1 MFFFSG
7 LFGDVEQIS
16 HFDSYHPVGSTGE
29 IIFLGAV
36 VEIGEAIV
44 IASFYLEM
52 ADFGAQFY
60 TEAGRYTIIEL
71 VFHIHVMLFGGK
83 VGIVFPRTALCC
95 SAFAAAVS
103 AAPVTTQGTG
113 VGKHGDVTVA
123 VTFDSGKI
131 KDIKIVKQQENPVLA
146 AKVFTDLKQHVI
158 DTNSVQLDAISG
170 ATFSSKGF
178 LDAVADAAKK
188 AGVTL
193 SKADKKAI
201 KKAVKALPKES
212 SYDVVVIGAG
222 GAGFS
227 AAIEAKNAGANVVLL
242 EKMPAVGGN
251 SLISGAE
258 MNAAK
263 NWVQP
268 KLGIN
273 DDSPELHAE
282 DTYKGGD
289 MKGDMNVIKVMT
301 HNALDAAKWCRDYLG
316 VRFEDDNLFFFGGH
330 SRKRALIPVGHTGTE
345 FITKF
350 QAKADELGIP
360 VITNMKAEE
369 LIKDKSGRVVGVK
382 ATMNGASYTFN
393 AKGGV
398 VLATGGFGA
407 NPEMVK
413 KYNPKI
419 DERFKTTDAPGTT
432 GEALYMAER
441 AGAQLVNMGYI
452 QTYPICDPISGVI
465 ELIADARFD
474 GAIMLNQEGKRFV
487 EELQRRDVLSEAI
500 LKQTGGYCWVL
511 WNDKIGSIS
520 NTVKEHPTEYEAFT
534 KQGIMATC
542 DDLKCVADFTKIP
555 FDSLKGT
562 VNRVSSMTGK
572 GNDKDFNH
580 RSGLVD
586 MTQGKYYVIKAVPSV
601 HHTMGGVRIN
611 EKAQALTAEG
621 KAIPGLWAAGEV
633 TGVTHGTNRLGGNA
647 YTDIIVFGRI
657 AGKAAAEAAK

>member
-1 MFFFSG
+1 
-7 LFGDVEQIS
+7 
-16 HFDSYHPVGSTGE
+16 
-29 IIFLGAV
+29 
-36 VEIGEAIV
+36 
-44 IASFYLEM
+44 
-52 ADFGAQFY
+52 
-60 TEAGRYTIIEL
+60 
-71 VFHIHVMLFGGK
+71 MLF
-83 VGIVFPRTALCC
+83 RQTLL
-95 SAFAAAVS
+95 AAAVGLMS
-103 AAPVTTQGTG
+103 AAAVAAPVTTQGTG
-113 VGKHGDVTVA
+113 VGKHGDMTVA
-123 VTFDSGKI
+123 VTFDNGRI
-131 KDIKIVKQQENPVLA
+131 QAIEIVKEAENPVLA
-146 AKVFTDLKQHVI
+146 KKVYTDLKAAVI
-158 DTNSVQLDAISG
+158 TSNSADLDAISG

-178 LDAVADAAKK
+178 LDAVKDAAKK

-193 SKADKKAI
+193 SKADAKAI
-201 KKAVKALPKES
+201 KKVVKNIPAVS
-212 SYDVVVIGAG
+212 NYDVVVIGAG

-258 MNAAK
+258 MNAAR

-268 KLGIN
+268 KLGIL
-273 DDSPELHAE
+273 DDSAERHAA
-282 DTYKGGD
+282 DTFKGGYKKGD
-289 MKGDMNVIKVMT
+289 MKVINVMT
-301 HNALDAAKWCRDYLG
+301 ANALDAAKWCRDYLG

-345 FITKF
+345 FIAKF

-360 VITNMKAEE
+360 VITDMKAEE
-369 LIKDKSGRVVGVK
+369 LIKDKTGRVVGVK
-382 ATMNGASYTFN
+382 ATSHGATYTFN

-407 NPEMVK
+407 NKAMVK

-432 GEALYMAER
+432 GEALYMAKR

-465 ELIADARFD
+465 ELIADSRFD

-487 EELQRRDVLSEAI
+487 EELERRDVLSEAI
-500 LKQTGGYCWVL
+500 LKQTGNYCWVL
-511 WNDKIGSIS
+511 WNDNIGKIS

-542 DDLKCVADFTKIP
+542 PDLKCIADFTKMP
-555 FDSLKGT
+555 LKQLEST
-562 VNRVSSMTGK
+562 VKRVSSMAGK
-572 GNDKDFNH
+572 GNDKDFHH
-580 RSGLVD
+580 RGGLMD
-586 MTQGKYYVIKAVPSV
+586 MSEGQYYVIKAVPST

-611 EKAQALTAEG
+611 EKAQALTAKG
-621 KAIPGLWAAGEV
+621 QVIPGLWAAGEV

-657 AGKAAAEAAK
+657 AGEAAAFEAAARSAK

>member
-1 MFFFSG
+1 MK
-7 LFGDVEQIS
+7 
-16 HFDSYHPVGSTGE
+16 STM
-29 IIFLGAV
+29 IKSAV
-36 VEIGEAIV
+36 AMVFA
-44 IASFYLEM
+44 
-52 ADFGAQFY
+52 
-60 TEAGRYTIIEL
+60 AG
-71 VFHIHVMLFGGK
+71 
-83 VGIVFPRTALCC
+83 
-95 SAFAAAVS
+95 FAAAS
-103 AAPVTTQGTG
+103 MAAPVTAEGTG
-113 VGKHGDVTVA
+113 VGKHGDITVA
-123 VTFDSGKI
+123 VTFDAGKI
-131 KDIKIVKQQENPVLA
+131 QDIKIVKNAENPILA
-146 AKVFTDLKQHVI
+146 KKVFTDLKDQVVALSST
-158 DTNSVQLDAISG
+158 DVDLISG
-170 ATFSSKGF
+170 ATFSAKGF
-178 LDAVADAAKK
+178 IDAVNDAAKK

-193 SKADKKAI
+193 AKADKKAL
-201 KKAVKALPKES
+201 KKAARKLPKTS
-212 SYDVVVIGAG
+212 NYDVVVIGAG

-227 AAIEAKNAGANVVLL
+227 AAITARNAGANVVLL

-282 DTYKGGD
+282 DTFKGGD
-289 MKGDMNVIKVMT
+289 GKGDMKVINVMT
-301 HNALDAAKWCRDYLG
+301 HQALDAAKWCRDYLG

-345 FITKF
+345 FIAKF

-369 LIKDKSGRVVGVK
+369 LIKDKDGRVVGVK
-382 ATMNGASYTFN
+382 ATMDGSEYTFN

-419 DERFKTTDAPGTT
+419 DERFKTTDAPGST

-441 AGAQLVNMGYI
+441 AGAELVNMGYI
-452 QTYPICDPISGVI
+452 QTYPICDPLSGAI

-500 LKQTGGYCWVL
+500 LNQTGRYCWVL

-520 NTVKEHPTEYEAFT
+520 NTVKAHANEYEAFT
-534 KQGIMATC
+534 KQGIMTTC
-542 DDLKCVADFTKIP
+542 DDLKCIADFTKIP
-555 FDSLKGT
+555 FDQLQKT
-562 VNRVSSMTGK
+562 VKRVSDMAGK

-580 RSGLVD
+580 RAGLMD
-586 MTQGKYYVIKAVPSV
+586 MQQGKYYVIKAVPST

-611 EKAQALTAEG
+611 EKAEALTAEG
-621 KAIPGLWAAGEV
+621 KVIPGLWAAGEV

-657 AGKAAAEAAK
+657 AGEAAAKAAK

>member
-1 MFFFSG
+1 MHFSRALIAG
-7 LFGDVEQIS
+7 LV
-16 HFDSYHPVGSTGE
+16 
-29 IIFLGAV
+29 
-36 VEIGEAIV
+36 
-44 IASFYLEM
+44 
-52 ADFGAQFY
+52 
-60 TEAGRYTIIEL
+60 
-71 VFHIHVMLFGGK
+71 
-83 VGIVFPRTALCC
+83 C

-201 KKAVKALPKES
+201 KKVVKALPKES

-382 ATMNGASYTFN
+382 ATMNGSSYTFN

>member
-1 MFFFSG
+1 M
-7 LFGDVEQIS
+7 
-16 HFDSYHPVGSTGE
+16 
-29 IIFLGAV
+29 
-36 VEIGEAIV
+36 
-44 IASFYLEM
+44 
-52 ADFGAQFY
+52 
-60 TEAGRYTIIEL
+60 
-71 VFHIHVMLFGGK
+71 
-83 VGIVFPRTALCC
+83 
-95 SAFAAAVS
+95 
-103 AAPVTTQGTG
+103 
-113 VGKHGDVTVA
+113 
-123 VTFDSGKI
+123 TFDAGKI
-131 KDIKIVKQQENPVLA
+131 QDIKIVKNAENPILA
-146 AKVFTDLKQHVI
+146 KKVFTDLKDQVVALSST
-158 DTNSVQLDAISG
+158 DVDLVSG
-170 ATFSSKGF
+170 ATFSAKGF
-178 LDAVADAAKK
+178 IDAVNDAAKK

-193 SKADKKAI
+193 AKADKKAL
-201 KKAVKALPKES
+201 KKAARELPKTS
-212 SYDVVVIGAG
+212 NYDVVVIGAG

-227 AAIEAKNAGANVVLL
+227 AAITARNAGANVVLL

-258 MNAAK
+258 MNVAK

-273 DDSPELHAE
+273 DDSPELHAQ
-282 DTYKGGD
+282 DTFKGGD
-289 MKGDMNVIKVMT
+289 GKGDMKVINVMT
-301 HNALDAAKWCRDYLG
+301 HEALDAAKWCRDYLG

-345 FITKF
+345 FIAKF

-369 LIKDKSGRVVGVK
+369 LIKDKDGRVVGVK
-382 ATMNGASYTFN
+382 ATMDGSEYTFN

-452 QTYPICDPISGVI
+452 QTYPICDPISGAI

-500 LKQTGGYCWVL
+500 LNQTGRYCWVL

-520 NTVKEHPTEYEAFT
+520 NTVKAHANEYEAFT
-534 KQGIMATC
+534 KQGIMTTC
-542 DDLKCVADFTKIP
+542 DDLKCIADFTKIP
-555 FDSLKGT
+555 FDQLQKT
-562 VNRVSSMTGK
+562 VKRVSDMAGK

-580 RSGLVD
+580 RAGLMD
-586 MTQGKYYVIKAVPSV
+586 MQQGKYYVIKAVPST

-611 EKAQALTAEG
+611 EKAEALTAEG
-621 KAIPGLWAAGEV
+621 KVIPGLWAAGEV

-657 AGKAAAEAAK
+657 AGEAAAKAAK

>member
-1 MFFFSG
+1 MKSTMIKSAVAMVFA
-7 LFGDVEQIS
+7 
-16 HFDSYHPVGSTGE
+16 VG
-29 IIFLGAV
+29 
-36 VEIGEAIV
+36 
-44 IASFYLEM
+44 
-52 ADFGAQFY
+52 
-60 TEAGRYTIIEL
+60 
-71 VFHIHVMLFGGK
+71 
-83 VGIVFPRTALCC
+83 
-95 SAFAAAVS
+95 FAAAS
-103 AAPVTTQGTG
+103 MAAPVTAEGTG
-113 VGKHGDVTVA
+113 VGKHGDITVA
-123 VTFDSGKI
+123 VTFDAGKI
-131 KDIKIVKQQENPVLA
+131 QDIKIVKNAENPILA
-146 AKVFTDLKQHVI
+146 KKVFTDLKDQVVALSST
-158 DTNSVQLDAISG
+158 DVDLISG
-170 ATFSSKGF
+170 ATFSAKGF
-178 LDAVADAAKK
+178 IDAVNDAAKK

-193 SKADKKAI
+193 AKADKKAL
-201 KKAVKALPKES
+201 KKAARELPKTS
-212 SYDVVVIGAG
+212 NYDVVVIGAG

-227 AAIEAKNAGANVVLL
+227 AAITARNAGANVVLL

-258 MNAAK
+258 MNVAK

-273 DDSPELHAE
+273 DDSPELHAQ
-282 DTYKGGD
+282 DTFKGGD
-289 MKGDMNVIKVMT
+289 GKGDMKVINVMT
-301 HNALDAAKWCRDYLG
+301 HEALDAAKWCRDYLG

-345 FITKF
+345 FIAKF

-369 LIKDKSGRVVGVK
+369 LIKDKDGRVVGVK
-382 ATMNGASYTFN
+382 ATMDGSEYTFN

-452 QTYPICDPISGVI
+452 QTYPICDPLSGAI

-500 LKQTGGYCWVL
+500 LNQTGQYCWVL
-511 WNDKIGSIS
+511 WNDNIGKIS
-520 NTVKEHPTEYEAFT
+520 NTVKAHANEYEAFT
-534 KQGIMATC
+534 KQGIMTTC
-542 DDLKCVADFTKIP
+542 DDLKCIADFTKIP
-555 FDSLKGT
+555 FDQLRKT
-562 VNRVSSMTGK
+562 VKRVSDMAGK

-580 RSGLVD
+580 RAGLMD
-586 MTQGKYYVIKAVPSV
+586 MQQGKYYVIKAVPST

-611 EKAQALTAEG
+611 EKAEALTAEG
-621 KAIPGLWAAGEV
+621 KVIPGLWAAGEV

-657 AGKAAAEAAK
+657 AGEAAAKAAK

>member
-1 MFFFSG
+1 MKSTMIKSVVAMVFA
-7 LFGDVEQIS
+7 
-16 HFDSYHPVGSTGE
+16 VG
-29 IIFLGAV
+29 
-36 VEIGEAIV
+36 
-44 IASFYLEM
+44 
-52 ADFGAQFY
+52 
-60 TEAGRYTIIEL
+60 
-71 VFHIHVMLFGGK
+71 
-83 VGIVFPRTALCC
+83 
-95 SAFAAAVS
+95 FAAAS
-103 AAPVTTQGTG
+103 MAAPVTAEGTG
-113 VGKHGDVTVA
+113 VGKHGDITVA
-123 VTFDSGKI
+123 VTFDAGKI
-131 KDIKIVKQQENPVLA
+131 QDIKIVKNAENPILA
-146 AKVFTDLKQHVI
+146 KKVFTDLKDQVVALSST
-158 DTNSVQLDAISG
+158 DVDLISG
-170 ATFSSKGF
+170 ATFSAKGF
-178 LDAVADAAKK
+178 IDAVNDAAKK

-193 SKADKKAI
+193 AKADKKAL
-201 KKAVKALPKES
+201 KKAARELPKTS
-212 SYDVVVIGAG
+212 NYDVVVIGAG

-227 AAIEAKNAGANVVLL
+227 AAITAKNAGANVVLL

-258 MNAAK
+258 MNVAK

-273 DDSPELHAE
+273 DDSPELHAQ
-282 DTYKGGD
+282 DTFKGGD
-289 MKGDMNVIKVMT
+289 GKGDMKVINVMT
-301 HNALDAAKWCRDYLG
+301 HEALDAAKWCRDYLG

-345 FITKF
+345 FIAKF
-350 QAKADELGIP
+350 QAKCDELGIP

-369 LIKDKSGRVVGVK
+369 LIKDKDGRVVGVK
-382 ATMNGASYTFN
+382 ATMDGSEYTFN

-419 DERFKTTDAPGTT
+419 DERFKTTDAPGST

-441 AGAQLVNMGYI
+441 AGAELVNMGYI
-452 QTYPICDPISGVI
+452 QTYPICDPISGAI

-500 LKQTGGYCWVL
+500 LNQTGRYCWVL

-520 NTVKEHPTEYEAFT
+520 NTVKAHANEYEAFT
-534 KQGIMATC
+534 KQGIMTTC
-542 DDLKCVADFTKIP
+542 DDLKCIADFTKIP
-555 FDSLKGT
+555 FDQLQKT
-562 VNRVSSMTGK
+562 VKRVSDMAGK

-580 RSGLVD
+580 RAGLMD
-586 MTQGKYYVIKAVPSV
+586 MQQGKYYVIKAVPST

-611 EKAQALTAEG
+611 EKAEALTAEG
-621 KAIPGLWAAGEV
+621 KVIPGLWAAGEV

-657 AGKAAAEAAK
+657 AGEAAAKAAK

>member
-1 MFFFSG
+1 MFKKTLLSAAALLAAG
-7 LFGDVEQIS
+7 TLS
-16 HFDSYHPVGSTGE
+16 
-29 IIFLGAV
+29 
-36 VEIGEAIV
+36 
-44 IASFYLEM
+44 AS
-52 ADFGAQFY
+52 
-60 TEAGRYTIIEL
+60 
-71 VFHIHVMLFGGK
+71 V
-83 VGIVFPRTALCC
+83 
-95 SAFAAAVS
+95 FAA
-103 AAPVTTQGTG
+103 PTTVEGTG
-113 VGKHGDVTVA
+113 VGKHGDITVA
-123 VTFDSGKI
+123 VTFDAGKI
-131 KDIKIVKQQENPVLA
+131 QDIKIVKNAENPILA
-146 AKVFTDLKQHVI
+146 KKVFTDLKDQVVAFSST
-158 DTNSVQLDAISG
+158 DVDLVSG
-170 ATFSSKGF
+170 ATFSAKGF
-178 LDAVADAAKK
+178 IDAVNDAAKK

-193 SKADKKAI
+193 AKADKKAL
-201 KKAVKALPKES
+201 KKAARELPKTS
-212 SYDVVVIGAG
+212 NYDVVVIGAG

-227 AAIEAKNAGANVVLL
+227 AAITARNAGANVVLL

-258 MNAAK
+258 MNVAR

-273 DDSPELHAE
+273 DDSPELHAQ
-282 DTYKGGD
+282 DTFKGGD
-289 MKGDMNVIKVMT
+289 GKGDMKVINVMT
-301 HNALDAAKWCRDYLG
+301 HEALDAAKWCRDYLG

-345 FITKF
+345 FIAKF

-360 VITNMKAEE
+360 DITNMKAEE
-369 LIKDKSGRVVGVK
+369 LIKDKDGRVVGVK
-382 ATMNGASYTFN
+382 ATMDGSEYTFN

-419 DERFKTTDAPGTT
+419 DERFKTTDAPGST

-452 QTYPICDPISGVI
+452 QTYPICDPLSGAI

-500 LKQTGGYCWVL
+500 LNQTGQYCWVL
-511 WNDKIGSIS
+511 WNDNIGKIS
-520 NTVKEHPTEYEAFT
+520 NTVKAHANEYEAFT
-534 KQGIMATC
+534 KQGVMATC
-542 DDLKCVADFTKIP
+542 DDLKCIADFTKIP
-555 FDSLKGT
+555 FDQLQKT
-562 VNRVSSMTGK
+562 VKRVSDMAGK

-580 RSGLVD
+580 RAGLMD
-586 MTQGKYYVIKAVPSV
+586 MQQGKYYVIKAVPST

-611 EKAQALTAEG
+611 EKAEALTAEG
-621 KAIPGLWAAGEV
+621 KVIPGLWAAGEV

-657 AGKAAAEAAK
+657 AGEAAAKAAK

>member
-1 MFFFSG
+1 
-7 LFGDVEQIS
+7 
-16 HFDSYHPVGSTGE
+16 
-29 IIFLGAV
+29 
-36 VEIGEAIV
+36 
-44 IASFYLEM
+44 
-52 ADFGAQFY
+52 
-60 TEAGRYTIIEL
+60 
-71 VFHIHVMLFGGK
+71 MLF
-83 VGIVFPRTALCC
+83 RQTLL
-95 SAFAAAVS
+95 AAAVGLMS
-103 AAPVTTQGTG
+103 AAAVAAPVTTQGTG
-113 VGKHGDVTVA
+113 VGKHGDMTVA
-123 VTFDSGKI
+123 VTFDNGRI
-131 KDIKIVKQQENPVLA
+131 QAIEIVKEAENPVLA
-146 AKVFTDLKQHVI
+146 KKVYTDLKAAVI
-158 DTNSVQLDAISG
+158 TSNSADLDAISG

-178 LDAVADAAKK
+178 LDAVKDAAKK

-193 SKADKKAI
+193 SKADAKAI
-201 KKAVKALPKES
+201 KKVVKNIPAVS
-212 SYDVVVIGAG
+212 NYDVVVIGAG

-258 MNAAK
+258 MNAAR

-268 KLGIN
+268 KLGIL
-273 DDSPELHAE
+273 DDSAERHAA
-282 DTYKGGD
+282 DTFKGGD
-289 MKGDMNVIKVMT
+289 KKGDMKVINVMT
-301 HNALDAAKWCRDYLG
+301 ANALDAAKWCRDYLG

-345 FITKF
+345 FIAKF

-360 VITNMKAEE
+360 VITDMKAEE
-369 LIKDKSGRVVGVK
+369 LIKDKTGRVVGVK
-382 ATMNGASYTFN
+382 ATSHGATYTFN

-407 NPEMVK
+407 NKAMVK

-432 GEALYMAER
+432 GEALYMAKR

-465 ELIADARFD
+465 ELIADSRFD

-487 EELQRRDVLSEAI
+487 EELERRDVLSEAI
-500 LKQTGGYCWVL
+500 LKQTGNYCWVL
-511 WNDKIGSIS
+511 WNDNIGKIS

-542 DDLKCVADFTKIP
+542 PDLKCIADFTKMP
-555 FDSLKGT
+555 LKQLEST
-562 VNRVSSMTGK
+562 VKRVSSMAGK
-572 GNDKDFNH
+572 GNDKDFHH
-580 RSGLVD
+580 RGGLMD
-586 MTQGKYYVIKAVPSV
+586 MSEGQYYVIKAVPST

-611 EKAQALTAEG
+611 EKAQALTAKG
-621 KAIPGLWAAGEV
+621 QVIPGLWAAGEV

-657 AGKAAAEAAK
+657 AGEAAAFEAAARSAK

>member
-1 MFFFSG
+1 M
-7 LFGDVEQIS
+7 
-16 HFDSYHPVGSTGE
+16 
-29 IIFLGAV
+29 
-36 VEIGEAIV
+36 
-44 IASFYLEM
+44 
-52 ADFGAQFY
+52 QFKK
-60 TEAGRYTIIEL
+60 T
-71 VFHIHVMLFGGK
+71 ML
-83 VGIVFPRTALCC
+83 
-95 SAFAAAVS
+95 SAAAMVVAGTLS
-103 AAPVTTQGTG
+103 ASLFAAPVTTEGTG
-113 VGKHGDVTVA
+113 VGKHGDITVA
-123 VTFDSGKI
+123 VTFDNGKI
-131 KDIKIVKQQENPVLA
+131 QDIKVVKSAENPVLA
-146 AKVFTDLKQHVI
+146 AKVFSEFKDDVIAQSSTDL
-158 DTNSVQLDAISG
+158 DMISG
-170 ATFSSKGF
+170 ATFSTKGF
-178 LDAVADAAKK
+178 VDAVNDAAKK

-193 SKADKKAI
+193 AKADKKAL
-201 KKAVKALPKES
+201 KKVARDLPKTS
-212 SYDVVVIGAG
+212 NYDVVVIGAG

-227 AAIEAKNAGANVVLL
+227 AAITAKAAGANVVLL

-258 MNAAK
+258 MNVAK

-268 KLGIN
+268 KLNIN
-273 DDSPELHAE
+273 DDSPELHAQ
-282 DTYKGGD
+282 DTFKGGD
-289 MKGDMNVIKVMT
+289 EKGDMKVINVMT
-301 HNALDAAKWCRDYLG
+301 HQALDAAKWCRDYLG
-316 VRFEDDNLFFFGGH
+316 VRFEDNNLFFFGGH
-330 SRKRALIPVGHTGTE
+330 SRKRALIPFGHTGTE

-360 VITNMKAEE
+360 VVTNMKAEE
-369 LIKDKSGRVVGVK
+369 LIKDKDGRVVGVK
-382 ATMNGASYTFN
+382 ATMDGAEYTFN

-452 QTYPICDPISGVI
+452 QTYPICDPLSGAI

-500 LKQTGGYCWVL
+500 LNQTGRYCWVL
-511 WNDKIGSIS
+511 WNDNIGKIS
-520 NTVKEHPTEYEAFT
+520 NTVKEHANEYEAFT

-542 DDLKCVADFTKIP
+542 DDLKCIADFTKIP
-555 FDSLKGT
+555 FDQLQST
-562 VNRVSSMTGK
+562 VKRVTDMAGK

-580 RSGLVD
+580 RAGLMD
-586 MTQGKYYVIKAVPSV
+586 MSQGKYYVIKAVPST

-621 KAIPGLWAAGEV
+621 KVIPGLWAAGEV

-657 AGKAAAEAAK
+657 AGEAAAQAAK

>member
-1 MFFFSG
+1 MK
-7 LFGDVEQIS
+7 
-16 HFDSYHPVGSTGE
+16 STM
-29 IIFLGAV
+29 IKSAV
-36 VEIGEAIV
+36 AMVFA
-44 IASFYLEM
+44 
-52 ADFGAQFY
+52 
-60 TEAGRYTIIEL
+60 AG
-71 VFHIHVMLFGGK
+71 
-83 VGIVFPRTALCC
+83 
-95 SAFAAAVS
+95 FAAAS
-103 AAPVTTQGTG
+103 MAAPVTAEGTG
-113 VGKHGDVTVA
+113 VGKHGDITVA
-123 VTFDSGKI
+123 VTFDAGKI
-131 KDIKIVKQQENPVLA
+131 QDIKIVKNAENPILA
-146 AKVFTDLKQHVI
+146 KKVFTDLKDQVVALSST
-158 DTNSVQLDAISG
+158 DVDLISG
-170 ATFSSKGF
+170 ATFSAKGF
-178 LDAVADAAKK
+178 IDAVNDAAKK

-193 SKADKKAI
+193 AKADKKAL
-201 KKAVKALPKES
+201 KKAARELPKTS
-212 SYDVVVIGAG
+212 NYDVVVIGAG

-227 AAIEAKNAGANVVLL
+227 AAITAKNAGANVVLL

-258 MNAAK
+258 MNVAK

-273 DDSPELHAE
+273 DDSPELHAQ
-282 DTYKGGD
+282 DTFKGGD
-289 MKGDMNVIKVMT
+289 GKGDMKVINVMT
-301 HNALDAAKWCRDYLG
+301 HEALDAAKWCRDYLG

-330 SRKRALIPVGHTGTE
+330 SRKRALIPIGHTGTE
-345 FITKF
+345 FIAKF

-369 LIKDKSGRVVGVK
+369 LIKDKDGRVVGVK
-382 ATMNGASYTFN
+382 ATMDGSEYTFN

-452 QTYPICDPISGVI
+452 QTYPICDPISGAI

-500 LKQTGGYCWVL
+500 LNQTGRYCWVL

-520 NTVKEHPTEYEAFT
+520 NTVKAHANEYEAFT
-534 KQGIMATC
+534 KQGVMTTC
-542 DDLKCVADFTKIP
+542 DDLKCIADFTKIP
-555 FDSLKGT
+555 FDQLQKT
-562 VNRVSSMTGK
+562 VKRVSDMAGK

-586 MTQGKYYVIKAVPSV
+586 MQQGKYYVIKAVPST

-611 EKAQALTAEG
+611 EKAEALTAEG
-621 KAIPGLWAAGEV
+621 KVIPGLWAAGEV

-657 AGKAAAEAAK
+657 AGEAAAKAAK

>member
-1 MFFFSG
+1 
-7 LFGDVEQIS
+7 
-16 HFDSYHPVGSTGE
+16 
-29 IIFLGAV
+29 
-36 VEIGEAIV
+36 
-44 IASFYLEM
+44 
-52 ADFGAQFY
+52 
-60 TEAGRYTIIEL
+60 
-71 VFHIHVMLFGGK
+71 MLFRQTLLAATIG
-83 VGIVFPRTALCC
+83 LM
-95 SAFAAAVS
+95 SAAAV

-113 VGKHGDVTVA
+113 VGKHGDMTVA
-123 VTFDSGKI
+123 VTFDNGRI
-131 KDIKIVKQQENPVLA
+131 QAIEIVKEAENPVLA
-146 AKVFTDLKQHVI
+146 KKVYTDLKAAVI
-158 DTNSVQLDAISG
+158 ASNSADLDAISG

-178 LDAVADAAKK
+178 LDAVKDAAKK

-193 SKADKKAI
+193 SKADAKAI
-201 KKAVKALPKES
+201 KKVVKNIPAVS
-212 SYDVVVIGAG
+212 NYDVVVIGAG

-258 MNAAK
+258 MNAAR

-268 KLGIN
+268 KLGIL
-273 DDSPELHAE
+273 DDSAERHAA
-282 DTYKGGD
+282 DTFKGGD
-289 MKGDMNVIKVMT
+289 KKGDMKVINVMT
-301 HNALDAAKWCRDYLG
+301 ANALDAAKWCRDYLG

-345 FITKF
+345 FIAKF

-360 VITNMKAEE
+360 VITDMKAEE
-369 LIKDKSGRVVGVK
+369 LIKDKTGRVVGVK
-382 ATMNGASYTFN
+382 ATSHGATYTFN

-407 NPEMVK
+407 NKAMVK

-432 GEALYMAER
+432 GEALYMAKR

-465 ELIADARFD
+465 ELIADSRFD

-487 EELQRRDVLSEAI
+487 EELERRDVLSEAI
-500 LKQTGGYCWVL
+500 LKQTGNYCWVL
-511 WNDKIGSIS
+511 WNDNIGKIS

-542 DDLKCVADFTKIP
+542 PDLKCIADFTKMP
-555 FDSLKGT
+555 LKQLEST
-562 VNRVSSMTGK
+562 VKRVSSMAGK
-572 GNDKDFNH
+572 GNDKDFHH
-580 RSGLVD
+580 RGGLMD
-586 MTQGKYYVIKAVPSV
+586 MSEGQYYVIKAVPST

-611 EKAQALTAEG
+611 EKAQALTAKG
-621 KAIPGLWAAGEV
+621 QVIPGLWAAGEV

-657 AGKAAAEAAK
+657 AGEAAAFEAAARSAK

>member
-1 MFFFSG
+1 MHFSRALIAG
-7 LFGDVEQIS
+7 LV
-16 HFDSYHPVGSTGE
+16 
-29 IIFLGAV
+29 
-36 VEIGEAIV
+36 
-44 IASFYLEM
+44 
-52 ADFGAQFY
+52 
-60 TEAGRYTIIEL
+60 
-71 VFHIHVMLFGGK
+71 
-83 VGIVFPRTALCC
+83 C
-95 SAFAAAVS
+95 SVFAAAVS

-123 VTFDSGKI
+123 VTFDSSKI

-201 KKAVKALPKES
+201 KKVVKTLPKES

>member
-1 MFFFSG
+1 MK
-7 LFGDVEQIS
+7 
-16 HFDSYHPVGSTGE
+16 STM
-29 IIFLGAV
+29 IKSAV
-36 VEIGEAIV
+36 AMV
-44 IASFYLEM
+44 
-52 ADFGAQFY
+52 
-60 TEAGRYTIIEL
+60 
-71 VFHIHVMLFGGK
+71 
-83 VGIVFPRTALCC
+83 
-95 SAFAAAVS
+95 FAAGFATAS
-103 AAPVTTQGTG
+103 MAAPVTAEGTG
-113 VGKHGDVTVA
+113 VGKHGDITVA
-123 VTFDSGKI
+123 VTFDAGKI
-131 KDIKIVKQQENPVLA
+131 QDIKIVKNAENPILA
-146 AKVFTDLKQHVI
+146 KKVFTDLKDQVVALSST
-158 DTNSVQLDAISG
+158 DVDLVSG
-170 ATFSSKGF
+170 ATFSAKGF
-178 LDAVADAAKK
+178 IDAVNDAAKK

-193 SKADKKAI
+193 AKADKKAL
-201 KKAVKALPKES
+201 KKAARELPKTS
-212 SYDVVVIGAG
+212 NYDVVVIGAG

-227 AAIEAKNAGANVVLL
+227 AAITARNAGANVVLL

-258 MNAAK
+258 MNVAK

-273 DDSPELHAE
+273 DDSPELHAQ
-282 DTYKGGD
+282 DTFKGGD
-289 MKGDMNVIKVMT
+289 GKGDMKVINVMT
-301 HNALDAAKWCRDYLG
+301 HEALDAAKWCRDYLG

-345 FITKF
+345 FIAKF

-369 LIKDKSGRVVGVK
+369 LIKDKDGRVVGVK
-382 ATMNGASYTFN
+382 ATMDGSEYTFN

-419 DERFKTTDAPGTT
+419 DERFKTTDAPGST

-441 AGAQLVNMGYI
+441 AGAELVNMGYI
-452 QTYPICDPISGVI
+452 QTYPICDPLSGAI

-500 LKQTGGYCWVL
+500 LNQTGQYCWVL
-511 WNDKIGSIS
+511 WNDNIGKIS
-520 NTVKEHPTEYEAFT
+520 NTVKAHANEYEAFT
-534 KQGIMATC
+534 KQGIMTTC
-542 DDLKCVADFTKIP
+542 DDLKCIADFTKIP
-555 FDSLKGT
+555 FDQLQKT
-562 VNRVSSMTGK
+562 VKRVSDMAGK

-580 RSGLVD
+580 RAGLMD
-586 MTQGKYYVIKAVPSV
+586 MQQGKYYVIKAVPST

-611 EKAQALTAEG
+611 EKAEALTAEG
-621 KAIPGLWAAGEV
+621 KVIPGLWAAGEV

-657 AGKAAAEAAK
+657 AGEAAAKAAK

>member
-1 MFFFSG
+1 MK
-7 LFGDVEQIS
+7 VQIIA
-16 HFDSYHPVGSTGE
+16 G
-29 IIFLGAV
+29 
-36 VEIGEAIV
+36 V
-44 IASFYLEM
+44 I
-52 ADFGAQFY
+52 
-60 TEAGRYTIIEL
+60 
-71 VFHIHVMLFGGK
+71 
-83 VGIVFPRTALCC
+83 C
-95 SAFAAAVS
+95 SLFAAAAAN
-103 AAPVTTQGTG
+103 AAPVTAQGTG

-123 VTFDSGKI
+123 VTFDNGRI
-131 KDIKIVKQQENPVLA
+131 QDIKVVKEHENPVLA
-146 AKVFTDLKQHVI
+146 KKVFTELKDQVI
-158 DTNSVQLDAISG
+158 ASNSVQLDAVSG

-178 LDAVADAAKK
+178 LDAVSNAAKA
-188 AGVTL
+188 AGVKL
-193 SKADKKAI
+193 GKADR
-201 KKAVKALPKES
+201 KAVKKAAKALPPTS
-212 SYDVVVIGAG
+212 NYDVVVIGAG

-227 AAIEAKNAGANVVLL
+227 AAIEAKNAGAKVVLL

-258 MNAAK
+258 MNAAR

-268 KLGIN
+268 KLGIT
-273 DDSPELHAE
+273 DDSPELHAQ

-289 MKGDMNVIKVMT
+289 KKGDMKVINVMT
-301 HNALDAAKWCRDYLG
+301 HNALSAAEWCRDYLG
-316 VRFEDDNLFFFGGH
+316 VRFEPDNLFFFGGH

-345 FITKF
+345 FISKF

-360 VITNMKAEE
+360 VITGMKAEE
-369 LIKDKSGRVVGVK
+369 LLKDASGRVSGVR
-382 ATMNGASYTFN
+382 ATMDGKSYTFN

-407 NPEMVK
+407 NAKMVA
-413 KYNPKI
+413 KYNPAI

-441 AGAQLVNMGYI
+441 AGAQLVNMQYI

-474 GAIMLNQEGKRFV
+474 GAVLLNQDGKRFV
-487 EELQRRDVLSEAI
+487 EELERRDVISNAI
-500 LKQTGGYCWVL
+500 LNQKGAYCWVL

-534 KQGIMATC
+534 KQGIMKTC
-542 DDLKCVADFTKIP
+542 DDLKCIADFTKIP
-555 FDSLKGT
+555 LDQLQATTK
-562 VNRVSSMTGK
+562 RVSSMAGK
-572 GNDKDFNH
+572 GNDKDFHH
-580 RSGLVD
+580 RAGLVD
-586 MTQGKYYVIKAVPSV
+586 LSQGKYYVIKAVPSV

-611 EKAQALTAEG
+611 EKAQALTAG
-621 KAIPGLWAAGEV
+621 GQVIPGLWAAGEV

>member
-1 MFFFSG
+1 MK
-7 LFGDVEQIS
+7 
-16 HFDSYHPVGSTGE
+16 STM
-29 IIFLGAV
+29 IKSAV
-36 VEIGEAIV
+36 AMVFA
-44 IASFYLEM
+44 
-52 ADFGAQFY
+52 
-60 TEAGRYTIIEL
+60 AG
-71 VFHIHVMLFGGK
+71 
-83 VGIVFPRTALCC
+83 
-95 SAFAAAVS
+95 FAAAS
-103 AAPVTTQGTG
+103 MAAPVTAEGTG
-113 VGKHGDVTVA
+113 VGKHGDIMVA
-123 VTFDSGKI
+123 VTFDAGKI
-131 KDIKIVKQQENPVLA
+131 QDIKIVKNAENPILA
-146 AKVFTDLKQHVI
+146 KKVFTDLKDQVVALSST
-158 DTNSVQLDAISG
+158 DVDLISG
-170 ATFSSKGF
+170 ATFSAKGF
-178 LDAVADAAKK
+178 IDAVNDAAKK

-193 SKADKKAI
+193 AKADKKAL
-201 KKAVKALPKES
+201 KKAARELPKTS
-212 SYDVVVIGAG
+212 NYDVVVIGAG

-227 AAIEAKNAGANVVLL
+227 AAITAKNAGSNVVLL

-258 MNAAK
+258 MNVAK

-273 DDSPELHAE
+273 DDSPELHAQ
-282 DTYKGGD
+282 DTFKGGD
-289 MKGDMNVIKVMT
+289 GKGDMKVINVMT
-301 HNALDAAKWCRDYLG
+301 HEALDAAKWCRDYLG

-345 FITKF
+345 FIAKF

-369 LIKDKSGRVVGVK
+369 LIKDKDGRVVGVK
-382 ATMNGASYTFN
+382 ATMDGSEYTFN

-441 AGAQLVNMGYI
+441 AGAELVNMGYI
-452 QTYPICDPISGVI
+452 QTYPICDPISGAI

-500 LKQTGGYCWVL
+500 LNQTGRYCWVL

-520 NTVKEHPTEYEAFT
+520 NTVKAHANEYEAFT
-534 KQGIMATC
+534 KQGIMTTC
-542 DDLKCVADFTKIP
+542 DDLKCIADFTKIP
-555 FDSLKGT
+555 FYQLRKT
-562 VNRVSSMTGK
+562 VKRVSDMAGK

-586 MTQGKYYVIKAVPSV
+586 MQQGKYYVIKAVPST

-611 EKAQALTAEG
+611 EKAEALTAEG
-621 KAIPGLWAAGEV
+621 KVIPGLWAAGEV

-657 AGKAAAEAAK
+657 AGEAAAKAAK

>member
-1 MFFFSG
+1 MKSTMIKSAVAMVFA
-7 LFGDVEQIS
+7 
-16 HFDSYHPVGSTGE
+16 VG
-29 IIFLGAV
+29 
-36 VEIGEAIV
+36 
-44 IASFYLEM
+44 
-52 ADFGAQFY
+52 
-60 TEAGRYTIIEL
+60 
-71 VFHIHVMLFGGK
+71 
-83 VGIVFPRTALCC
+83 
-95 SAFAAAVS
+95 FAAAS
-103 AAPVTTQGTG
+103 MAAPVTAEGTG
-113 VGKHGDVTVA
+113 VGKHGDITVA
-123 VTFDSGKI
+123 VTFDAGKI
-131 KDIKIVKQQENPVLA
+131 QDIKIVKNAENPILA
-146 AKVFTDLKQHVI
+146 KKVFTDLKDQVVALSST
-158 DTNSVQLDAISG
+158 DVDLVSG
-170 ATFSSKGF
+170 ATFSAKGF
-178 LDAVADAAKK
+178 IDAVNDAAKK

-193 SKADKKAI
+193 AKADKKAL
-201 KKAVKALPKES
+201 KKAARELPKTS
-212 SYDVVVIGAG
+212 NYDVVVIGAG

-227 AAIEAKNAGANVVLL
+227 AAITARNAGANVVLL

-258 MNAAK
+258 MNVAK

-273 DDSPELHAE
+273 DDSPELHAQ
-282 DTYKGGD
+282 DTFKGGD
-289 MKGDMNVIKVMT
+289 GKGDMKVINVMT
-301 HNALDAAKWCRDYLG
+301 HQALDAAKWCRDYLG

-345 FITKF
+345 FIAKF

-369 LIKDKSGRVVGVK
+369 LIKNKDGRVVGVK
-382 ATMNGASYTFN
+382 ATMDGSEYTFN

-419 DERFKTTDAPGTT
+419 DERFKTTDAPGST

-441 AGAQLVNMGYI
+441 AGAELVNMGYI
-452 QTYPICDPISGVI
+452 QTYPICDPLSGAI

-500 LKQTGGYCWVL
+500 LNQTGRYCWVL

-520 NTVKEHPTEYEAFT
+520 NTVKAHANEYEAFT
-534 KQGIMATC
+534 KQGIMTTC
-542 DDLKCVADFTKIP
+542 DDLKCIADFTKIP
-555 FDSLKGT
+555 FDQLQKT
-562 VNRVSSMTGK
+562 VKRVSDMAGK

-580 RSGLVD
+580 RAGLMD
-586 MTQGKYYVIKAVPSV
+586 MQQGKYYVIKAVPST

-611 EKAQALTAEG
+611 EKAEALTAEG
-621 KAIPGLWAAGEV
+621 KVIPGLWAAGEV

-657 AGKAAAEAAK
+657 AGEAAAKAAK

>member
-1 MFFFSG
+1 MHFSRALIAG
-7 LFGDVEQIS
+7 LV
-16 HFDSYHPVGSTGE
+16 
-29 IIFLGAV
+29 
-36 VEIGEAIV
+36 
-44 IASFYLEM
+44 
-52 ADFGAQFY
+52 
-60 TEAGRYTIIEL
+60 
-71 VFHIHVMLFGGK
+71 
-83 VGIVFPRTALCC
+83 C
-95 SAFAAAVS
+95 SVFAAAVS

-201 KKAVKALPKES
+201 KKVVKTLPKES
-212 SYDVVVIGAG
+212 TYDVVVIGAG

-301 HNALDAAKWCRDYLG
+301 HNALNAAKWCRDYLG

>member
-1 MFFFSG
+1 MRKFFFCIVGPSEWDG
-7 LFGDVEQIS
+7 SAIHKGVEQI
-16 HFDSYHPVGSTGE
+16 
-29 IIFLGAV
+29 
-36 VEIGEAIV
+36 
-44 IASFYLEM
+44 
-52 ADFGAQFY
+52 
-60 TEAGRYTIIEL
+60 
-71 VFHIHVMLFGGK
+71 MLK
-83 VGIVFPRTALCC
+83 KTLITALI
-95 SAFAAAVS
+95 ATVFAGGAMAAAVT
-103 AAPVTTQGTG
+103 AEGTG

-123 VTFDSGKI
+123 VTFDGGKI
-131 KDIKIVKQQENPVLA
+131 TDIKVVKEQENKVLA
-146 AKVFTDLKQHVI
+146 RGVYTDLKDQVI
-158 DTNSVQLDAISG
+158 ATNSADLDVISG

-178 LDAVADAAKK
+178 LDAVKDAAKK

-201 KKAVKALPKES
+201 KKVAKDLPKNS
-212 SYDVVVIGAG
+212 SYDVVVVGAG

-289 MKGDMNVIKVMT
+289 MKGDMKVINVMT
-301 HNALDAAKWCRDYLG
+301 HNALDAALWCRDYLG

-360 VITNMKAEE
+360 VITNMKMTD
-369 LIKDKSGRVVGVK
+369 LILDKDGRVTGVK
-382 ATMNGASYTFN
+382 ATMHGAEYTFN

-407 NPEMVK
+407 NKEMVK

-419 DERFKTTDAPGTT
+419 DERFMTTDAPGTT
-432 GEALYMAER
+432 GEALYIAEK
-441 AGAQLVNMGYI
+441 AGAELVNMGYI

-465 ELIADARFD
+465 ELIADSRFD

-487 EELQRRDVLSEAI
+487 EELDRRDVLSEAI

-511 WNDKIGSIS
+511 WNDNIGKIS
-520 NTVKEHPTEYEAFT
+520 NTVGTHTTEYEAFT

-542 DDLKCVADFTKIP
+542 DDLKCIADFTKIP
-555 FDSLKGT
+555 FDQLKKT
-562 VNRVSSMTGK
+562 VDRVSSMAGK

-580 RSGLVD
+580 RGGLMD
-586 MTQGKYYVIKAVPSV
+586 MSQGKYYVIKAVPST
-601 HHTMGGVRIN
+601 HHTMGGIRIN
-611 EKAQALTAEG
+611 EKAQALTKEG
-621 KAIPGLWAAGEV
+621 KVIPGLWAAGEV

>member
-1 MFFFSG
+1 MK
-7 LFGDVEQIS
+7 
-16 HFDSYHPVGSTGE
+16 STM
-29 IIFLGAV
+29 IKSAV
-36 VEIGEAIV
+36 AMV
-44 IASFYLEM
+44 
-52 ADFGAQFY
+52 
-60 TEAGRYTIIEL
+60 
-71 VFHIHVMLFGGK
+71 
-83 VGIVFPRTALCC
+83 
-95 SAFAAAVS
+95 FAAGFATAS
-103 AAPVTTQGTG
+103 MAAPVTAEGTG
-113 VGKHGDVTVA
+113 VGKHGDITVA
-123 VTFDSGKI
+123 VTFDAGKI
-131 KDIKIVKQQENPVLA
+131 QDIKIVKNAENPILA
-146 AKVFTDLKQHVI
+146 KKVFTDLKDQVVALSST
-158 DTNSVQLDAISG
+158 DVDLISG
-170 ATFSSKGF
+170 ATFSAKGF
-178 LDAVADAAKK
+178 IDAVNDAAKK

-193 SKADKKAI
+193 AKADKKAL
-201 KKAVKALPKES
+201 KKAARELPKTS
-212 SYDVVVIGAG
+212 NYDVVVIGAG

-227 AAIEAKNAGANVVLL
+227 AAITAKNAGANVVLL

-258 MNAAK
+258 MNVAK

-273 DDSPELHAE
+273 DDSPELHAQ
-282 DTYKGGD
+282 DTFKGGD
-289 MKGDMNVIKVMT
+289 GKGDMKVINVMT
-301 HNALDAAKWCRDYLG
+301 HEALDAAKWCRDYLG

-345 FITKF
+345 FIAKF

-369 LIKDKSGRVVGVK
+369 LIKNKDGRVVGVK
-382 ATMNGASYTFN
+382 ATMDGSEYTFN

-419 DERFKTTDAPGTT
+419 DERFKTTDAPGST

-441 AGAQLVNMGYI
+441 AGAELVNMGYI
-452 QTYPICDPISGVI
+452 QTYPICDPLSGAI

-500 LKQTGGYCWVL
+500 LNQTGQYCWVL
-511 WNDKIGSIS
+511 WNDNIGKIS
-520 NTVKEHPTEYEAFT
+520 NTVKAHANEYEAFT
-534 KQGIMATC
+534 KQGIMTTC
-542 DDLKCVADFTKIP
+542 DDLKCIADFTKIP
-555 FDSLKGT
+555 FDQLQKT
-562 VNRVSSMTGK
+562 VKRVSDMAGK

-580 RSGLVD
+580 RAGLMD
-586 MTQGKYYVIKAVPSV
+586 MQQGKYYVIKAVPST

-611 EKAQALTAEG
+611 EKAEALTAEG
-621 KAIPGLWAAGEV
+621 KVIPGLWAAGEV

-657 AGKAAAEAAK
+657 AGEAAAKAAK

>member
-1 MFFFSG
+1 
-7 LFGDVEQIS
+7 
-16 HFDSYHPVGSTGE
+16 
-29 IIFLGAV
+29 
-36 VEIGEAIV
+36 
-44 IASFYLEM
+44 
-52 ADFGAQFY
+52 
-60 TEAGRYTIIEL
+60 
-71 VFHIHVMLFGGK
+71 MLFRQTLLAAT
-83 VGIVFPRTALCC
+83 VGLM
-95 SAFAAAVS
+95 SAAAV

-113 VGKHGDVTVA
+113 VGKHGDMMVA
-123 VTFDSGKI
+123 VTFDNGRI
-131 KDIKIVKQQENPVLA
+131 QAIEIVKEAENPVLA
-146 AKVFTDLKQHVI
+146 KKVYTDLKAAVI
-158 DTNSVQLDAISG
+158 ASNSADLDAISG

-178 LDAVADAAKK
+178 LDAVKDAAKK

-193 SKADKKAI
+193 SKADAKAI
-201 KKAVKALPKES
+201 KKVVKNIPAVS
-212 SYDVVVIGAG
+212 NYDVVVIGAG

-258 MNAAK
+258 MNAAR

-268 KLGIN
+268 KLGIL
-273 DDSPELHAE
+273 DDSAERHAA
-282 DTYKGGD
+282 DTFKGGD
-289 MKGDMNVIKVMT
+289 KKGDMKVINVMT
-301 HNALDAAKWCRDYLG
+301 ANALDAAKWCRDYLG

-345 FITKF
+345 FIAKF

-360 VITNMKAEE
+360 VITDMKAEE
-369 LIKDKSGRVVGVK
+369 LIKDKTGRVVGVK
-382 ATMNGASYTFN
+382 ATSHGATYTFN

-407 NPEMVK
+407 NKAMVK

-432 GEALYMAER
+432 GEALYMAKR

-465 ELIADARFD
+465 ELIADSRFD

-487 EELQRRDVLSEAI
+487 EELERRDVLSEAI
-500 LKQTGGYCWVL
+500 LKQTGNYCWVL
-511 WNDKIGSIS
+511 WNDNIGKIS

-542 DDLKCVADFTKIP
+542 PDLKCIADFTKMP
-555 FDSLKGT
+555 LKQLEST
-562 VNRVSSMTGK
+562 VKRVSSMAGK
-572 GNDKDFNH
+572 GNDKDFHH
-580 RSGLVD
+580 RGGLMD
-586 MTQGKYYVIKAVPSV
+586 MSEGQYYVIKAVPST

-611 EKAQALTAEG
+611 EKAQALTAKG
-621 KAIPGLWAAGEV
+621 QVIPGLWAAGEV

-657 AGKAAAEAAK
+657 AGEAAAFEAAARSAK

>member
-1 MFFFSG
+1 MK
-7 LFGDVEQIS
+7 
-16 HFDSYHPVGSTGE
+16 STM
-29 IIFLGAV
+29 IKSAV
-36 VEIGEAIV
+36 AMVFA
-44 IASFYLEM
+44 
-52 ADFGAQFY
+52 
-60 TEAGRYTIIEL
+60 AG
-71 VFHIHVMLFGGK
+71 
-83 VGIVFPRTALCC
+83 
-95 SAFAAAVS
+95 FAAAS
-103 AAPVTTQGTG
+103 MAAPVTAEGTG
-113 VGKHGDVTVA
+113 VGKHGDITVA
-123 VTFDSGKI
+123 VTFDAGKI
-131 KDIKIVKQQENPVLA
+131 QDIKIVKNAENPILA
-146 AKVFTDLKQHVI
+146 KKVFTDLKDQVVALSST
-158 DTNSVQLDAISG
+158 DVDLVSG
-170 ATFSSKGF
+170 ATFSAKGF
-178 LDAVADAAKK
+178 IDAVNDAAKK

-193 SKADKKAI
+193 AKADKKAL
-201 KKAVKALPKES
+201 KKAARELPKTS
-212 SYDVVVIGAG
+212 NYDVVVIGAG

-227 AAIEAKNAGANVVLL
+227 AAITARNAGANVVLL

-282 DTYKGGD
+282 DTFKGGD
-289 MKGDMNVIKVMT
+289 GKGDMKVINVMT
-301 HNALDAAKWCRDYLG
+301 HEALDAAKWCRDYLG

-345 FITKF
+345 FIAKF

-369 LIKDKSGRVVGVK
+369 LIKNKDGRVVGVK
-382 ATMNGASYTFN
+382 ATMDGFEYTFN

-419 DERFKTTDAPGTT
+419 DERFKTTDAPGST

-441 AGAQLVNMGYI
+441 AGAELVNMGYI
-452 QTYPICDPISGVI
+452 QTYPICDPLSGAI

-500 LKQTGGYCWVL
+500 LNQTGRYCWVL

-520 NTVKEHPTEYEAFT
+520 NTVKAHANEYEAFT
-534 KQGIMATC
+534 KQGIMTTC
-542 DDLKCVADFTKIP
+542 DDLKCIADFTKIP
-555 FDSLKGT
+555 FDQLRKT
-562 VNRVSSMTGK
+562 VKRVSDMAGK

-586 MTQGKYYVIKAVPSV
+586 MQQGKYYVIKAVPST

-611 EKAQALTAEG
+611 EKAEALTAEG
-621 KAIPGLWAAGEV
+621 KVIPGLWAAGEV

-657 AGKAAAEAAK
+657 AGEAAAKAAK

>member
-1 MFFFSG
+1 MK
-7 LFGDVEQIS
+7 
-16 HFDSYHPVGSTGE
+16 STM
-29 IIFLGAV
+29 IKSAV
-36 VEIGEAIV
+36 AMVFA
-44 IASFYLEM
+44 
-52 ADFGAQFY
+52 
-60 TEAGRYTIIEL
+60 AG
-71 VFHIHVMLFGGK
+71 
-83 VGIVFPRTALCC
+83 
-95 SAFAAAVS
+95 FAAAS
-103 AAPVTTQGTG
+103 MAAPVTAEGTG
-113 VGKHGDVTVA
+113 VGKHGDITVA
-123 VTFDSGKI
+123 VTFDAGKI
-131 KDIKIVKQQENPVLA
+131 QDIKIVKNAENPILA
-146 AKVFTDLKQHVI
+146 KKVFTDLKDQVVALSST
-158 DTNSVQLDAISG
+158 DVDLISG
-170 ATFSSKGF
+170 ATFSAKGF
-178 LDAVADAAKK
+178 IDAVNDAAKK

-193 SKADKKAI
+193 AKADKKAL
-201 KKAVKALPKES
+201 KKAARKLPKTS
-212 SYDVVVIGAG
+212 NYDVVVIGAG

-227 AAIEAKNAGANVVLL
+227 AAITARNAGANVVLL

-282 DTYKGGD
+282 DTFKGGD
-289 MKGDMNVIKVMT
+289 GKGDMKVINVMT
-301 HNALDAAKWCRDYLG
+301 HQALDAAKWCRDYLG

-345 FITKF
+345 FIAKF

-369 LIKDKSGRVVGVK
+369 LIKNKDGRVVGVK
-382 ATMNGASYTFN
+382 ATMDGSEYTFN

-419 DERFKTTDAPGTT
+419 DERFKTTDAPGST

-441 AGAQLVNMGYI
+441 AGAELVNMGYI
-452 QTYPICDPISGVI
+452 QTYPICDPLSGAI

-500 LKQTGGYCWVL
+500 LNQTGQYCWVL
-511 WNDKIGSIS
+511 WNDNIGKIS
-520 NTVKEHPTEYEAFT
+520 NTVKAHANEYEAFT
-534 KQGIMATC
+534 KQGIMTTC
-542 DDLKCVADFTKIP
+542 DDLKCIADFTKIP
-555 FDSLKGT
+555 FDQLRKT
-562 VNRVSSMTGK
+562 VKRVSDMAGK

-586 MTQGKYYVIKAVPSV
+586 MQQGKYYVIKAVPST

-611 EKAQALTAEG
+611 EKAEALTAEG
-621 KAIPGLWAAGEV
+621 KVIPGLWAAGEV

-657 AGKAAAEAAK
+657 AGEAAAKAAK

>member
-1 MFFFSG
+1 MKSTMIKSAVAMVFA
-7 LFGDVEQIS
+7 
-16 HFDSYHPVGSTGE
+16 VG
-29 IIFLGAV
+29 
-36 VEIGEAIV
+36 
-44 IASFYLEM
+44 
-52 ADFGAQFY
+52 
-60 TEAGRYTIIEL
+60 
-71 VFHIHVMLFGGK
+71 
-83 VGIVFPRTALCC
+83 
-95 SAFAAAVS
+95 FAAAS
-103 AAPVTTQGTG
+103 MAAPVTAEGTG
-113 VGKHGDVTVA
+113 VGKHGDITVA
-123 VTFDSGKI
+123 VTFDAGKI
-131 KDIKIVKQQENPVLA
+131 QDIKIVKNAENPILA
-146 AKVFTDLKQHVI
+146 KKVFTDLKDQVVALSST
-158 DTNSVQLDAISG
+158 DVDLVSG
-170 ATFSSKGF
+170 ATFSAKGF
-178 LDAVADAAKK
+178 IDAVNDAAKK

-193 SKADKKAI
+193 AKADKKAL
-201 KKAVKALPKES
+201 KKAARELPKTS
-212 SYDVVVIGAG
+212 NYDVVVIGAG

-227 AAIEAKNAGANVVLL
+227 AAITARNAGANVVLL

-258 MNAAK
+258 MNVAK

-273 DDSPELHAE
+273 DDSPELHAQ
-282 DTYKGGD
+282 DTFKGGD
-289 MKGDMNVIKVMT
+289 GKGDMKVINVMT
-301 HNALDAAKWCRDYLG
+301 HEALDAAKWCRDYLG

-345 FITKF
+345 FIAKF

-369 LIKDKSGRVVGVK
+369 LIKDKDGRVVGVK
-382 ATMNGASYTFN
+382 ATMDGSEYTFN

-419 DERFKTTDAPGTT
+419 DERFKTTDAPGST

-441 AGAQLVNMGYI
+441 AGAELVNMGYI
-452 QTYPICDPISGVI
+452 QTYPICDPISGAI

-500 LKQTGGYCWVL
+500 LNQTGRYCWVL

-520 NTVKEHPTEYEAFT
+520 NTVKAHANEYEAFT
-534 KQGIMATC
+534 KQGIMTTC
-542 DDLKCVADFTKIP
+542 DDLKCIADFTKIP
-555 FDSLKGT
+555 FDQLRKT
-562 VNRVSSMTGK
+562 VKRVSDMAGK

-580 RSGLVD
+580 RAGLMD
-586 MTQGKYYVIKAVPSV
+586 MQQGKYYVIKAVPST

-611 EKAQALTAEG
+611 EKAEALTAEG
-621 KAIPGLWAAGEV
+621 KVIPGLWAAGEV

-657 AGKAAAEAAK
+657 AGEAAAKAAK

>member
-1 MFFFSG
+1 MKSTMIKSAVAMVFA
-7 LFGDVEQIS
+7 
-16 HFDSYHPVGSTGE
+16 VG
-29 IIFLGAV
+29 
-36 VEIGEAIV
+36 
-44 IASFYLEM
+44 
-52 ADFGAQFY
+52 
-60 TEAGRYTIIEL
+60 
-71 VFHIHVMLFGGK
+71 
-83 VGIVFPRTALCC
+83 
-95 SAFAAAVS
+95 FAAAS
-103 AAPVTTQGTG
+103 MAAPVTAEGTG
-113 VGKHGDVTVA
+113 VGKHGDITVA
-123 VTFDSGKI
+123 VTFDAGKI
-131 KDIKIVKQQENPVLA
+131 QDIKIVKNAENPILA
-146 AKVFTDLKQHVI
+146 KKVFTDLKDQVVALSST
-158 DTNSVQLDAISG
+158 DVDLISG
-170 ATFSSKGF
+170 ATFSAKGF
-178 LDAVADAAKK
+178 IDAVNDAAKK

-193 SKADKKAI
+193 AKADKKAL
-201 KKAVKALPKES
+201 KKAARELPKTS
-212 SYDVVVIGAG
+212 NYDVVVIGAG

-227 AAIEAKNAGANVVLL
+227 AAITAKNAGANVVLL

-258 MNAAK
+258 MNVAK

-273 DDSPELHAE
+273 DDSPELHAQ
-282 DTYKGGD
+282 DTFKGGD
-289 MKGDMNVIKVMT
+289 GKGDMKVINVMT
-301 HNALDAAKWCRDYLG
+301 HEALDAAKWCRDYLG

-345 FITKF
+345 FIAKF

-369 LIKDKSGRVVGVK
+369 LIKDKDGRVVGVK
-382 ATMNGASYTFN
+382 ATMDGSEYTFN

-452 QTYPICDPISGVI
+452 QTYPICDPLSGAI

-500 LKQTGGYCWVL
+500 LNQTGRYCWVL

-520 NTVKEHPTEYEAFT
+520 NTVKAHANEYEAFT
-534 KQGIMATC
+534 KQGIMTTC
-542 DDLKCVADFTKIP
+542 DDLKCIADFTKIP
-555 FDSLKGT
+555 FDQLRKT
-562 VNRVSSMTGK
+562 VKRVSDMAGK

-586 MTQGKYYVIKAVPSV
+586 MQQGKYYVIKAVPST

-611 EKAQALTAEG
+611 EKAEALTAEG
-621 KAIPGLWAAGEV
+621 KVIPGLWAAGEV

-657 AGKAAAEAAK
+657 AGEAAAKAAK

>member
-1 MFFFSG
+1 MQFSRALIAG
-7 LFGDVEQIS
+7 LV
-16 HFDSYHPVGSTGE
+16 
-29 IIFLGAV
+29 
-36 VEIGEAIV
+36 
-44 IASFYLEM
+44 
-52 ADFGAQFY
+52 
-60 TEAGRYTIIEL
+60 
-71 VFHIHVMLFGGK
+71 
-83 VGIVFPRTALCC
+83 C

-146 AKVFTDLKQHVI
+146 AKVFMDLKQHVI

-201 KKAVKALPKES
+201 KKVVKTLPKES
-212 SYDVVVIGAG
+212 TYDVVVIGAG

-647 YTDIIVFGRI
+647 YTDIIVFGHI

>member
-1 MFFFSG
+1 MK
-7 LFGDVEQIS
+7 
-16 HFDSYHPVGSTGE
+16 STM
-29 IIFLGAV
+29 IKSAV
-36 VEIGEAIV
+36 AMVFA
-44 IASFYLEM
+44 
-52 ADFGAQFY
+52 
-60 TEAGRYTIIEL
+60 AG
-71 VFHIHVMLFGGK
+71 
-83 VGIVFPRTALCC
+83 
-95 SAFAAAVS
+95 FAAAS
-103 AAPVTTQGTG
+103 MAAPVTAEGTG
-113 VGKHGDVTVA
+113 VGKHGDITVA
-123 VTFDSGKI
+123 VTFDAGKI
-131 KDIKIVKQQENPVLA
+131 QDIKIVKNAENPILA
-146 AKVFTDLKQHVI
+146 KKVFTDLKDQVVALSST
-158 DTNSVQLDAISG
+158 DVDLVSG
-170 ATFSSKGF
+170 ATFSAKGF
-178 LDAVADAAKK
+178 IDAVNDAAKK

-193 SKADKKAI
+193 AKADKKAL
-201 KKAVKALPKES
+201 KKAARELPKTS
-212 SYDVVVIGAG
+212 NYDVVVIGAG

-227 AAIEAKNAGANVVLL
+227 AAITARNAGANVVLL

-258 MNAAK
+258 MNVAK

-273 DDSPELHAE
+273 DDSPELHAQ

-289 MKGDMNVIKVMT
+289 GKGDMKVINVMT
-301 HNALDAAKWCRDYLG
+301 HEALDAAKWCRDYLG

-345 FITKF
+345 FIAKF

-369 LIKDKSGRVVGVK
+369 LIKDKDGRVVGVK
-382 ATMNGASYTFN
+382 ATMDGSEYTFN

-419 DERFKTTDAPGTT
+419 DERFKTTDAPGST

-441 AGAQLVNMGYI
+441 AGAELVNMGYI
-452 QTYPICDPISGVI
+452 QTYPICAPISGAI

-500 LKQTGGYCWVL
+500 LNQTGRYCWVL

-520 NTVKEHPTEYEAFT
+520 NTVKAHANEYEAFT
-534 KQGIMATC
+534 KQGIMTTC
-542 DDLKCVADFTKIP
+542 DDLKCIADFTKIP
-555 FDSLKGT
+555 FDQLRKT
-562 VNRVSSMTGK
+562 VKRVSDMAGK

-586 MTQGKYYVIKAVPSV
+586 MQQGKYYVIKAVPST

-611 EKAQALTAEG
+611 EKAEALTAEG
-621 KAIPGLWAAGEV
+621 KVIPGLWAAGEV

-657 AGKAAAEAAK
+657 AGEAAAKAAK

>member
-1 MFFFSG
+1 MK
-7 LFGDVEQIS
+7 
-16 HFDSYHPVGSTGE
+16 STM
-29 IIFLGAV
+29 IKSAV
-36 VEIGEAIV
+36 AMVFA
-44 IASFYLEM
+44 
-52 ADFGAQFY
+52 
-60 TEAGRYTIIEL
+60 AG
-71 VFHIHVMLFGGK
+71 
-83 VGIVFPRTALCC
+83 
-95 SAFAAAVS
+95 FAAAS
-103 AAPVTTQGTG
+103 MAAPVTAEGTG
-113 VGKHGDVTVA
+113 VGKHGDITVA
-123 VTFDSGKI
+123 VTFDAGKI
-131 KDIKIVKQQENPVLA
+131 QDIKIVKNAENPILA
-146 AKVFTDLKQHVI
+146 KKVFTDLKDQVVALSST
-158 DTNSVQLDAISG
+158 DVDLISG
-170 ATFSSKGF
+170 ATFSAKGF
-178 LDAVADAAKK
+178 IDAVNDAAKK

-193 SKADKKAI
+193 AKADKKAL
-201 KKAVKALPKES
+201 KKAARELPKTS
-212 SYDVVVIGAG
+212 NYDVVVIGAG

-227 AAIEAKNAGANVVLL
+227 AAITARNAGANVVLL

-258 MNAAK
+258 MNVAK

-273 DDSPELHAE
+273 DDSPELHAQ
-282 DTYKGGD
+282 DTFKGGD
-289 MKGDMNVIKVMT
+289 GKGDMKVINVMT
-301 HNALDAAKWCRDYLG
+301 HEALDAAKWCRDYLG

-345 FITKF
+345 FIAKF

-369 LIKDKSGRVVGVK
+369 LIKNKDGRVVGVK
-382 ATMNGASYTFN
+382 ATMDGSEYTFN

-419 DERFKTTDAPGTT
+419 DERFKTTDAPGST

-441 AGAQLVNMGYI
+441 AGAELVNMGYI
-452 QTYPICDPISGVI
+452 QTYPICDPISGAI

-500 LKQTGGYCWVL
+500 LNQTGQYCWVL
-511 WNDKIGSIS
+511 WNDNIGKIS
-520 NTVKEHPTEYEAFT
+520 NTVKAHANEYEAFT
-534 KQGIMATC
+534 KQGIMTTC
-542 DDLKCVADFTKIP
+542 DDLKCIADFTKIP
-555 FDSLKGT
+555 FDQLRKT
-562 VNRVSSMTGK
+562 VKRVSDMAGK

-586 MTQGKYYVIKAVPSV
+586 MQQGKYYVIKAVPST

-611 EKAQALTAEG
+611 EKAEALTAEG
-621 KAIPGLWAAGEV
+621 KVIPGLWAAGEV

-657 AGKAAAEAAK
+657 AGEAAAKAAK

>member
-1 MFFFSG
+1 MK
-7 LFGDVEQIS
+7 
-16 HFDSYHPVGSTGE
+16 STM
-29 IIFLGAV
+29 IKSAV
-36 VEIGEAIV
+36 AMVFA
-44 IASFYLEM
+44 
-52 ADFGAQFY
+52 
-60 TEAGRYTIIEL
+60 AG
-71 VFHIHVMLFGGK
+71 
-83 VGIVFPRTALCC
+83 
-95 SAFAAAVS
+95 FAAAS
-103 AAPVTTQGTG
+103 MAAPVTAQGTG
-113 VGKHGDVTVA
+113 VGKHGDITVA
-123 VTFDSGKI
+123 VTFDAGKI
-131 KDIKIVKQQENPVLA
+131 QDIKIVKNAENPILA
-146 AKVFTDLKQHVI
+146 KKVFTDLKDQVVALSST
-158 DTNSVQLDAISG
+158 DVDLVSG
-170 ATFSSKGF
+170 ATFSAKGF
-178 LDAVADAAKK
+178 IDAVNDAAKK

-193 SKADKKAI
+193 AKADKKAL
-201 KKAVKALPKES
+201 KKAARELPKTS
-212 SYDVVVIGAG
+212 NYDVVVIGAG

-227 AAIEAKNAGANVVLL
+227 AAITAKNAGANVVLL

-273 DDSPELHAE
+273 DDSPELHAQ
-282 DTYKGGD
+282 DTFKGGD
-289 MKGDMNVIKVMT
+289 GKGDMKVINVMT
-301 HNALDAAKWCRDYLG
+301 HEALDAAKWCRDYLG

-345 FITKF
+345 FIAKF

-369 LIKDKSGRVVGVK
+369 LIKDKDGRVVGVK
-382 ATMNGASYTFN
+382 ATMDGSEYTFN

-419 DERFKTTDAPGTT
+419 DERFKTTDAPGST

-452 QTYPICDPISGVI
+452 QTYPICDPISGAI

-500 LKQTGGYCWVL
+500 LNQTGRYCWVL

-520 NTVKEHPTEYEAFT
+520 NTVKAHANEYEAFT
-534 KQGIMATC
+534 KQGIMTTC
-542 DDLKCVADFTKIP
+542 DDLKCIADFTKIP
-555 FDSLKGT
+555 FDQLQKT
-562 VNRVSSMTGK
+562 VKRVSDMAGK

-586 MTQGKYYVIKAVPSV
+586 MQQGKYYVIKAVPST

-611 EKAQALTAEG
+611 EKAEALTAEG
-621 KAIPGLWAAGEV
+621 KVIPGLWAAGEV

-657 AGKAAAEAAK
+657 AGEAAAKAAK

>member
-1 MFFFSG
+1 MKSTM
-7 LFGDVEQIS
+7 IKS
-16 HFDSYHPVGSTGE
+16 AVGMV
-29 IIFLGAV
+29 FAV
-36 VEIGEAIV
+36 G
-44 IASFYLEM
+44 F
-52 ADFGAQFY
+52 
-60 TEAGRYTIIEL
+60 
-71 VFHIHVMLFGGK
+71 
-83 VGIVFPRTALCC
+83 
-95 SAFAAAVS
+95 AAVS
-103 AAPVTTQGTG
+103 MAAPVTAEGTG
-113 VGKHGDVTVA
+113 VGKHGDITVA
-123 VTFDSGKI
+123 VTFDAGKI
-131 KDIKIVKQQENPVLA
+131 QDIKIVKNAENPILA
-146 AKVFTDLKQHVI
+146 KKVFTDLKDQVVALSST
-158 DTNSVQLDAISG
+158 DVDLISG
-170 ATFSSKGF
+170 ATFSAKGF
-178 LDAVADAAKK
+178 IDAVNDAAKK

-193 SKADKKAI
+193 AKADKKAL
-201 KKAVKALPKES
+201 KKAARELPKTS
-212 SYDVVVIGAG
+212 NYDVVVIGAG

-227 AAIEAKNAGANVVLL
+227 AAITARNAGANVVLL

-258 MNAAK
+258 MNVAK

-273 DDSPELHAE
+273 DDSPELHAQ
-282 DTYKGGD
+282 DTFKGGD
-289 MKGDMNVIKVMT
+289 GKGDMKVINVMT
-301 HNALDAAKWCRDYLG
+301 HEALDAAKWCRDYLG

-345 FITKF
+345 FIAKF

-369 LIKDKSGRVVGVK
+369 LIKNKDGRVVGVK
-382 ATMNGASYTFN
+382 ATMDGSEYTFN

-452 QTYPICDPISGVI
+452 QTYPICDPISGAI

-500 LKQTGGYCWVL
+500 LNQTGRYCWVL

-520 NTVKEHPTEYEAFT
+520 NTVKAHANEYEAFT
-534 KQGIMATC
+534 KQGIMTTC
-542 DDLKCVADFTKIP
+542 DDLKCIADFTKIP
-555 FDSLKGT
+555 FDQLRKT
-562 VNRVSSMTGK
+562 VKRVSDMAGK

-580 RSGLVD
+580 RAGLMD
-586 MTQGKYYVIKAVPSV
+586 MQQGKYYVIKAVPST

-611 EKAQALTAEG
+611 EKAEALTAEG
-621 KAIPGLWAAGEV
+621 KVIPGLWAAGEV

-657 AGKAAAEAAK
+657 AGEAAAKAAK

>member
-1 MFFFSG
+1 MKSTMIKSVVAMVFA
-7 LFGDVEQIS
+7 
-16 HFDSYHPVGSTGE
+16 VG
-29 IIFLGAV
+29 
-36 VEIGEAIV
+36 
-44 IASFYLEM
+44 
-52 ADFGAQFY
+52 
-60 TEAGRYTIIEL
+60 
-71 VFHIHVMLFGGK
+71 
-83 VGIVFPRTALCC
+83 
-95 SAFAAAVS
+95 FAAAS
-103 AAPVTTQGTG
+103 MAAPVTAEGTG
-113 VGKHGDVTVA
+113 VGKHGDITVA
-123 VTFDSGKI
+123 VTFDAGKI
-131 KDIKIVKQQENPVLA
+131 QDIKIVKNAENPILA
-146 AKVFTDLKQHVI
+146 KKVFTDLKDQVVALSST
-158 DTNSVQLDAISG
+158 DVDLISG
-170 ATFSSKGF
+170 ATFSAKGF
-178 LDAVADAAKK
+178 IDAVNDAAKK

-193 SKADKKAI
+193 AKADKKAL
-201 KKAVKALPKES
+201 KKAARELPKTS
-212 SYDVVVIGAG
+212 NYDVVVIGAG

-227 AAIEAKNAGANVVLL
+227 AAITARNAGANVVLL

-258 MNAAK
+258 MNVAK

-273 DDSPELHAE
+273 DDSPELHAQ
-282 DTYKGGD
+282 DTFKGGD
-289 MKGDMNVIKVMT
+289 GKGDMKVINVMT
-301 HNALDAAKWCRDYLG
+301 HQALDAAKWCRDYLG

-345 FITKF
+345 FIAKF

-369 LIKDKSGRVVGVK
+369 LIKDKDGRVVGVK
-382 ATMNGASYTFN
+382 ATMDGSEYTFN

-452 QTYPICDPISGVI
+452 QTYPICDPISGAI

-500 LKQTGGYCWVL
+500 LNQTGRYCWVL

-520 NTVKEHPTEYEAFT
+520 NTVKAHANEYEAFT
-534 KQGIMATC
+534 KQGIMTTC
-542 DDLKCVADFTKIP
+542 DDLKCIADFTKIP
-555 FDSLKGT
+555 FDQLRKT
-562 VNRVSSMTGK
+562 VKRVSDMAGK

-580 RSGLVD
+580 RAGLMD
-586 MTQGKYYVIKAVPSV
+586 MQQGKYYVIKAVPST

-611 EKAQALTAEG
+611 EKAEALTAEG
-621 KAIPGLWAAGEV
+621 KVIPGLWAAGEV

-657 AGKAAAEAAK
+657 AGEAAAKAAK

>member
-1 MFFFSG
+1 MKSTMIKSAVAMVFA
-7 LFGDVEQIS
+7 
-16 HFDSYHPVGSTGE
+16 VG
-29 IIFLGAV
+29 
-36 VEIGEAIV
+36 
-44 IASFYLEM
+44 
-52 ADFGAQFY
+52 
-60 TEAGRYTIIEL
+60 
-71 VFHIHVMLFGGK
+71 
-83 VGIVFPRTALCC
+83 
-95 SAFAAAVS
+95 FAAAS
-103 AAPVTTQGTG
+103 MAAPVTAEGTG
-113 VGKHGDVTVA
+113 VGKHGDITVA
-123 VTFDSGKI
+123 VTFDAGKI
-131 KDIKIVKQQENPVLA
+131 QDIKIVKNAENPILA
-146 AKVFTDLKQHVI
+146 KKVFTDLKDQVVALSST
-158 DTNSVQLDAISG
+158 DVDLVSG
-170 ATFSSKGF
+170 ATFSAKGF
-178 LDAVADAAKK
+178 IDAVNDAAKK

-193 SKADKKAI
+193 AKADKKAL
-201 KKAVKALPKES
+201 KKAARELPKTS
-212 SYDVVVIGAG
+212 NYDVVVIGAG

-227 AAIEAKNAGANVVLL
+227 AAITAKNAGANVVLL

-258 MNAAK
+258 MNVAK

-273 DDSPELHAE
+273 DDSPELHAQ
-282 DTYKGGD
+282 DTFKGGD
-289 MKGDMNVIKVMT
+289 GKGDMKVINVMT
-301 HNALDAAKWCRDYLG
+301 HEALDAAKWCRDYLG

-345 FITKF
+345 FIAKF

-369 LIKDKSGRVVGVK
+369 LIKDKDGRVVGVK
-382 ATMNGASYTFN
+382 ATMDGSEYTFN

-419 DERFKTTDAPGTT
+419 DERFKTTDAPGST

-441 AGAQLVNMGYI
+441 AGAELVNMGYI
-452 QTYPICDPISGVI
+452 QTYPICDPLSGAI

-500 LKQTGGYCWVL
+500 LNQTGQYCWVL
-511 WNDKIGSIS
+511 WNDNIGKIS
-520 NTVKEHPTEYEAFT
+520 NTVKAHANEYEAFT
-534 KQGIMATC
+534 KQGIMTTC
-542 DDLKCVADFTKIP
+542 DDLKCIADFTKIP
-555 FDSLKGT
+555 FDQLQKT
-562 VNRVSSMTGK
+562 VKRVSDMAGK

-580 RSGLVD
+580 RAGLMD
-586 MTQGKYYVIKAVPSV
+586 MQQGKYYVIKAVPST

-611 EKAQALTAEG
+611 EKAEALTAEG
-621 KAIPGLWAAGEV
+621 KVIPGLWAAGEV

-657 AGKAAAEAAK
+657 AGEAAAKAAK

>member
-1 MFFFSG
+1 MK
-7 LFGDVEQIS
+7 
-16 HFDSYHPVGSTGE
+16 STM
-29 IIFLGAV
+29 IKSAV
-36 VEIGEAIV
+36 AMVFA
-44 IASFYLEM
+44 
-52 ADFGAQFY
+52 
-60 TEAGRYTIIEL
+60 AG
-71 VFHIHVMLFGGK
+71 
-83 VGIVFPRTALCC
+83 
-95 SAFAAAVS
+95 FAAAS
-103 AAPVTTQGTG
+103 MAAPVTAEGTG
-113 VGKHGDVTVA
+113 VGKHGDITVA
-123 VTFDSGKI
+123 VTFDAGKI
-131 KDIKIVKQQENPVLA
+131 QDIKIVKNAENPILA
-146 AKVFTDLKQHVI
+146 KKVFTDLKDQVVALSST
-158 DTNSVQLDAISG
+158 DVDLVSG
-170 ATFSSKGF
+170 ATFSAKGF
-178 LDAVADAAKK
+178 IDAVNDAAKK

-193 SKADKKAI
+193 AKADKKAL
-201 KKAVKALPKES
+201 KKAARELPKTS
-212 SYDVVVIGAG
+212 NYDVVVIGAG

-227 AAIEAKNAGANVVLL
+227 AAITAKNAGANVVLL

-258 MNAAK
+258 MNVAK

-273 DDSPELHAE
+273 DDSPELHAQ
-282 DTYKGGD
+282 DTFKGGD
-289 MKGDMNVIKVMT
+289 GKGDMKVINVMT
-301 HNALDAAKWCRDYLG
+301 HEALDAAKWCRDYLG

-345 FITKF
+345 FIAKF

-369 LIKDKSGRVVGVK
+369 LIKDKDGRVVGVK
-382 ATMNGASYTFN
+382 ATMDGSEYTFN

-452 QTYPICDPISGVI
+452 QTYPICDPISGAI

-500 LKQTGGYCWVL
+500 LNQTGRYCWVL

-520 NTVKEHPTEYEAFT
+520 NTVKAHANEYEAFT
-534 KQGIMATC
+534 KQGIMTTC
-542 DDLKCVADFTKIP
+542 DDLKCIADFTKIP
-555 FDSLKGT
+555 FDQLRKT
-562 VNRVSSMTGK
+562 VKRVSDMAGK

-580 RSGLVD
+580 RAGLMD
-586 MTQGKYYVIKAVPSV
+586 MQQGKYYVIKAVPST

-611 EKAQALTAEG
+611 EKAEALTAEG
-621 KAIPGLWAAGEV
+621 KVIPGLWAAGEV

-657 AGKAAAEAAK
+657 AGEAAAKAAK

>member
-1 MFFFSG
+1 MKSTMIKSAVAMVFA
-7 LFGDVEQIS
+7 
-16 HFDSYHPVGSTGE
+16 VG
-29 IIFLGAV
+29 
-36 VEIGEAIV
+36 
-44 IASFYLEM
+44 
-52 ADFGAQFY
+52 
-60 TEAGRYTIIEL
+60 
-71 VFHIHVMLFGGK
+71 
-83 VGIVFPRTALCC
+83 
-95 SAFAAAVS
+95 FAAAS
-103 AAPVTTQGTG
+103 MAAPVTAEGTG
-113 VGKHGDVTVA
+113 VGKHGDITVA
-123 VTFDSGKI
+123 VTFDAGKI
-131 KDIKIVKQQENPVLA
+131 QDIKIVKNAENPILA
-146 AKVFTDLKQHVI
+146 KKVFTDLKDQVVALSST
-158 DTNSVQLDAISG
+158 DVDLISG
-170 ATFSSKGF
+170 ATFSAKGF
-178 LDAVADAAKK
+178 IDAVNDAAKK

-193 SKADKKAI
+193 AKADKKAL
-201 KKAVKALPKES
+201 KKAARELPKTS
-212 SYDVVVIGAG
+212 NYDVVVIGAG

-227 AAIEAKNAGANVVLL
+227 AAITARNAGANVVLL

-258 MNAAK
+258 MNVAK

-273 DDSPELHAE
+273 DDSPELHAQ
-282 DTYKGGD
+282 DTFKGGD
-289 MKGDMNVIKVMT
+289 GKGDMKVINVMT
-301 HNALDAAKWCRDYLG
+301 HEALDAAKWCRDYLG

-345 FITKF
+345 FIAKF

-369 LIKDKSGRVVGVK
+369 LIKNKDGRVVGVK
-382 ATMNGASYTFN
+382 ATMDGSEYTFN

-419 DERFKTTDAPGTT
+419 DERFKTTDAPGST

-441 AGAQLVNMGYI
+441 AGAELVNMGYI
-452 QTYPICDPISGVI
+452 QTYPICDPLSGAI

-500 LKQTGGYCWVL
+500 LNQTGRYCWVL

-520 NTVKEHPTEYEAFT
+520 NTVKAHANEYEAFT
-534 KQGIMATC
+534 KQGIMTTC
-542 DDLKCVADFTKIP
+542 DDLKCIADFTKIP
-555 FDSLKGT
+555 FDQLRKT
-562 VNRVSSMTGK
+562 VKRVSDMAGK

-580 RSGLVD
+580 RAGLMD
-586 MTQGKYYVIKAVPSV
+586 MQQGKYYVIKAVPST

-611 EKAQALTAEG
+611 EKAEALTAEG
-621 KAIPGLWAAGEV
+621 KVIPGLWAAGEV

-657 AGKAAAEAAK
+657 AGEAAAKAAK

>member
-1 MFFFSG
+1 MRKFFFCIVGPSEWDG
-7 LFGDVEQIS
+7 SAIHKGVEQIMMKK
-16 HFDSYHPVGSTGE
+16 TL
-29 IIFLGAV
+29 I
-36 VEIGEAIV
+36 
-44 IASFYLEM
+44 
-52 ADFGAQFY
+52 
-60 TEAGRYTIIEL
+60 
-71 VFHIHVMLFGGK
+71 
-83 VGIVFPRTALCC
+83 TALI
-95 SAFAAAVS
+95 ATIFAGGAMAAAVT
-103 AAPVTTQGTG
+103 AEGTG

-123 VTFDSGKI
+123 VTFDGGKI
-131 KDIKIVKQQENPVLA
+131 TDIKVVKEQENKVLA
-146 AKVFTDLKQHVI
+146 RGVYTDLKDQVI
-158 DTNSVQLDAISG
+158 ATNSADLDVISG

-178 LDAVADAAKK
+178 LDAVKDAAKK

-201 KKAVKALPKES
+201 KKVAKDLPKNS
-212 SYDVVVIGAG
+212 SYDVVVVGAG

-289 MKGDMNVIKVMT
+289 MKGDMKVINVMT
-301 HNALDAAKWCRDYLG
+301 HNALDAALWCRDYLG

-360 VITNMKAEE
+360 VITNMKMTD
-369 LIKDKSGRVVGVK
+369 LILDKDGRVSGVK
-382 ATMNGASYTFN
+382 ATMNGAEYTFN

-407 NPEMVK
+407 NKEMVK

-419 DERFKTTDAPGTT
+419 DERFMTTDAPGTT
-432 GEALYMAER
+432 GEALYIAEK
-441 AGAQLVNMGYI
+441 AGAELVNMGYI

-465 ELIADARFD
+465 ELIADSRFD

-487 EELQRRDVLSEAI
+487 EELDRRDVLSEAI

-511 WNDKIGSIS
+511 WNDNIGKIS
-520 NTVKEHPTEYEAFT
+520 NTVGTHTTEYEAFT

-542 DDLKCVADFTKIP
+542 DDLKCIADFTKIP
-555 FDSLKGT
+555 FDQLKKT
-562 VNRVSSMTGK
+562 VDRVTSMAGK
-572 GNDKDFNH
+572 GNDKDFHH
-580 RSGLVD
+580 RGGLMD
-586 MTQGKYYVIKAVPSV
+586 MSQGKYYVIKAVPST
-601 HHTMGGVRIN
+601 HHTMGGIRIN
-611 EKAQALTAEG
+611 EKAQALTKEG
-621 KAIPGLWAAGEV
+621 KVIPGLWAAGEV

>member
-1 MFFFSG
+1 MHFSRALIAG
-7 LFGDVEQIS
+7 LV
-16 HFDSYHPVGSTGE
+16 
-29 IIFLGAV
+29 
-36 VEIGEAIV
+36 
-44 IASFYLEM
+44 
-52 ADFGAQFY
+52 
-60 TEAGRYTIIEL
+60 
-71 VFHIHVMLFGGK
+71 
-83 VGIVFPRTALCC
+83 C
-95 SAFAAAVS
+95 SVFAAAVS

-178 LDAVADAAKK
+178 LDAVADAAEK

-201 KKAVKALPKES
+201 KKVVKTLPKES
-212 SYDVVVIGAG
+212 TYDVVVIGAG

>member
-1 MFFFSG
+1 MRKFFFCIVGPSEWDG
-7 LFGDVEQIS
+7 SAIHKGVEQIMMKK
-16 HFDSYHPVGSTGE
+16 TL
-29 IIFLGAV
+29 I
-36 VEIGEAIV
+36 
-44 IASFYLEM
+44 
-52 ADFGAQFY
+52 
-60 TEAGRYTIIEL
+60 
-71 VFHIHVMLFGGK
+71 
-83 VGIVFPRTALCC
+83 TALI
-95 SAFAAAVS
+95 ATVFAGGAMAAAVT
-103 AAPVTTQGTG
+103 AEGTG

-123 VTFDSGKI
+123 VTFDGGKI
-131 KDIKIVKQQENPVLA
+131 TDIKVVKEQENKVLA
-146 AKVFTDLKQHVI
+146 RGVYTDLKDQVI
-158 DTNSVQLDAISG
+158 ATNSADLDVISG

-178 LDAVADAAKK
+178 LDAVKDAAKK

-201 KKAVKALPKES
+201 KKVAKDLPQNS
-212 SYDVVVIGAG
+212 SYDVVVVGAG

-289 MKGDMNVIKVMT
+289 MKGDMKVINVMT
-301 HNALDAAKWCRDYLG
+301 HNALDAALWCRDYLG

-360 VITNMKAEE
+360 VITNMKMTD
-369 LIKDKSGRVVGVK
+369 LILDKDGRVSGVK
-382 ATMNGASYTFN
+382 ATMNGAEYTFN

-407 NPEMVK
+407 NKEMVK

-419 DERFKTTDAPGTT
+419 DERFMTTDAPGTT
-432 GEALYMAER
+432 GEALYIAEK
-441 AGAQLVNMGYI
+441 AGAELVNMGYI

-465 ELIADARFD
+465 ELIADSRFD

-487 EELQRRDVLSEAI
+487 EELDRRDVLSEAI
-500 LKQTGGYCWVL
+500 LNQTGGYCWVL
-511 WNDKIGSIS
+511 WNDNIGKIS
-520 NTVKEHPTEYEAFT
+520 NTVGTHTTEYDAFT

-542 DDLKCVADFTKIP
+542 DDLKCIADFTKIP
-555 FDSLKGT
+555 FDQLKKT
-562 VNRVSSMTGK
+562 VDRVTSMAGK
-572 GNDKDFNH
+572 GNDKDFHH
-580 RSGLVD
+580 RGGLMD
-586 MTQGKYYVIKAVPSV
+586 MSQGKYYVIKAVPST
-601 HHTMGGVRIN
+601 HHTMGGIRIN
-611 EKAQALTAEG
+611 EKAQALTKEG
-621 KAIPGLWAAGEV
+621 KVIPGLWAAGEV

>member
-1 MFFFSG
+1 MHFSRALIAG
-7 LFGDVEQIS
+7 LV
-16 HFDSYHPVGSTGE
+16 
-29 IIFLGAV
+29 
-36 VEIGEAIV
+36 
-44 IASFYLEM
+44 
-52 ADFGAQFY
+52 
-60 TEAGRYTIIEL
+60 
-71 VFHIHVMLFGGK
+71 
-83 VGIVFPRTALCC
+83 C
-95 SAFAAAVS
+95 SVFAAAVS

-201 KKAVKALPKES
+201 KKVVKTLPKES

>member
-1 MFFFSG
+1 MHFSRALIAG
-7 LFGDVEQIS
+7 LV
-16 HFDSYHPVGSTGE
+16 
-29 IIFLGAV
+29 
-36 VEIGEAIV
+36 
-44 IASFYLEM
+44 
-52 ADFGAQFY
+52 
-60 TEAGRYTIIEL
+60 
-71 VFHIHVMLFGGK
+71 
-83 VGIVFPRTALCC
+83 C

-201 KKAVKALPKES
+201 KKVVKTLPKES
-212 SYDVVVIGAG
+212 TYDVVVIGAG

-360 VITNMKAEE
+360 IITNMKAEE

-487 EELQRRDVLSEAI
+487 EELDRRDVISKAI
-500 LKQTGGYCWVL
+500 LAQPGAYAWVL

-601 HHTMGGVRIN
+601 HHTMVGVRIN